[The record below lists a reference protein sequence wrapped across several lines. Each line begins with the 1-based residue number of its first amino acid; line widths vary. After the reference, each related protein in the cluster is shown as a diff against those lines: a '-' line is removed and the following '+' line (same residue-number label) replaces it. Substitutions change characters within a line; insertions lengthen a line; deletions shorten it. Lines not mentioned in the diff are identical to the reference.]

1 MEISNEAVLLHVT
14 PRCGIYADSQLS
26 KNGQGTVVKSTGPSA
41 ADLAVSVTSV
51 VP

>member
-26 KNGQGTVVKSTGPSA
+26 KNGQGTVKSTGPSA